1 MSNGARRRSS
11 RAYIIRIARSSS
23 STSAFSRRVAP
34 TEAST
39 SHASGV
45 RRVGKLTPPGT
56 RRCLGCVF
64 TSGHVSASPF
74 LYNNSQKSKVK
85 SRTLRNADEA
95 QGVPCSLVRPSAR
108 GHGVRV
114 NTTFRGSGVWSLTPL
129 VGPRDTNA
137 RRVSAFASFEPL
149 QARSKHTPTELN

>member
-23 STSAFSRRVAP
+23 STRAVSRRVAP

-64 TSGHVSASPF
+64 TSGRVSASPF
-74 LYNNSQKSKVK
+74 LYNNSQKSKVKVK

-95 QGVPCSLVRPSAR
+95 QGVPCSLVRPGAR
-108 GHGVRV
+108 GYGVRA
-114 NTTFRGSGVWSLTPL
+114 NTTFRGSVVWFLTPP

-137 RRVSAFASFEPL
+137 RRVLAFAFFEPL
-149 QARSKHTPTELN
+149 QSQSH

>member
-1 MSNGARRRSS
+1 MSDGARRRSS

-23 STSAFSRRVAP
+23 STSSVSRRVAP

-64 TSGHVSASPF
+64 TSGRVSASPF
-74 LYNNSQKSKVK
+74 LYNNTIIVKSQKSKSKVGLSETQK
-85 SRTLRNADEA
+85 RLREL
-95 QGVPCSLVRPSAR
+95 PCSLVRPSAR
-108 GHGVRV
+108 GHGVRA
-114 NTTFRGSGVWSLTPL
+114 NTTFRGSVVWSLTPP

-137 RRVSAFASFEPL
+137 RRVSA
-149 QARSKHTPTELN
+149 